1 LVNNKPLVSLIHKH
15 RNGWLIKSCE
25 HFGIDYESLPENVL
39 DVTPNLLHTKITQK
53 LIQDHDVASL
63 IFGGCNEFW
72 LYFCYIIK
80 HNDFDALYHVDIN
93 SQLSTSGVWVQD
105 HIISSIK
112 DTIDNQ
118 FKSEKTIFTL
128 FQSNM
133 HIDRNIYLPIINE
146 NINAI

>member
-1 LVNNKPLVSLIHKH
+1 MN
-15 RNGWLIKSCE
+15 
-25 HFGIDYESLPENVL
+25 
-39 DVTPNLLHTKITQK
+39 PNLQPTDLFNDFVK
-53 LIQDHDVASL
+53 LVPLQQ
-63 IFGGCNEFW
+63 
-72 LYFCYIIK
+72 
-80 HNDFDALYHVDIN
+80 NDFDALYYVDIN
-93 SQLSTSGVWVQD
+93 SQLSTSGVWIQD